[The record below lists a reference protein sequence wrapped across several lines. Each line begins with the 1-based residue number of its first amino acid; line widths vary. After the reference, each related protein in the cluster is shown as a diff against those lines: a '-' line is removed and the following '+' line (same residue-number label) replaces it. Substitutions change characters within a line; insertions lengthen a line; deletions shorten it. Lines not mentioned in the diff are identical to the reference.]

1 MQRTSCER
9 STGDIASSCSAVAIS
24 SSSRFLARRRS
35 GGGTGG
41 NARNRSFSQKK
52 TGLFRIKQG
61 HSHAAGR
68 QSNEARRAGAERCEE
83 RVERVAE
90 AKEAAWRVAEVQAF
104 EASLTKQREEQTIA
118 EARQVRVEDIP
129 YP

>member
-1 MQRTSCER
+1 MER
-9 STGDIASSCSAVAIS
+9 KFE
-24 SSSRFLARRRS
+24 FLK
-35 GGGTGG
+35 T
-41 NARNRSFSQKK
+41 
-52 TGLFRIKQG
+52 TGLFRIKEG

-83 RVERVAE
+83 RVERVEAE
-90 AKEAAWRVAEVQAF
+90 AKEAAWRVAEVQAL
-104 EASLTKQREEQTIA
+104 EASLMKQRAERIIA